1 MKRKKVSEPSCERID
16 HVYSS
21 TPYLSLCSWSSS
33 FSPTLSLSLSPSV
46 ILCSSHLTSSLLLP
60 HLHYMNSPPLPF
72 VLVFIAIFE
81 YNAKQQHRDEM
92 RGSARSFVSG
102 GVETAVASR
111 VRSGRK
117 FLPDQKKVE
126 MSISHY
132 GCL

>member
-21 TPYLSLCSWSSS
+21 TLYLSLCSWSSS

-92 RGSARSFVSG
+92 RGSARSS
-102 GVETAVASR
+102 AVASR